1 MSKKREETLEHPVGA
16 LLKEASAWVAMVDSS
31 QGPSMDGSKGMSR
44 VKTKVI
50 YKANK
55 SPEDCQS

>member
-16 LLKEASAWVAMVDSS
+16 LVKEASAWVAMVDSS
-31 QGPSMDGSKGMSR
+31 QGPSVDGPKGMSR
-44 VKTKVI
+44 AKTKETHE
-50 YKANK
+50 ANK